1 MKLKARL
8 NNIARNFITGKNQIT
23 LDIEEGNVTEI
34 QALNDVILSVEIKR
48 YRNSRSLNAN
58 ALLWSCLQK
67 IAEALGGDKWEWYL
81 RALRKYG
88 QFTMI
93 EMDKDAVAKF
103 KEMYRECEVVG
114 ERNGMCD
121 VLCYYGSSTYD
132 TKEFSV
138 LLDGVIDDMRQAG
151 IETPTD
157 QDLVRALEAWE
168 NEQKAKKRFHK

>member
-8 NNIARNFITGKNQIT
+8 NNIARNFLTGKNQIT
-23 LDIEEGNVTEI
+23 LEIEDGNITEI
-34 QALNDVILSVEIKR
+34 QAFNDALLSLEIKR
-48 YRNSRSLNAN
+48 YRQSRSLNAN

-67 IAEALGGDKWEWYL
+67 IADALGGDKWEWYL

-114 ERNGMCD
+114 ERGDKYD
-121 VLCYYGSSTYD
+121 VLCYYGSSTYN
-132 TKEFSV
+132 TREFSI